1 MGVFRLSP
9 VGADLETW
17 AEVTDQVQRVLGPR
31 VGSAR
36 RGRASEFWGPLHSE
50 QCPSMRSEPGAF
62 PGWVLGWCCGLAQ
75 KGGGRGVGG
84 AAQHGAWPP
93 CAVETRA
100 GPGVAR

>member
-1 MGVFRLSP
+1 MLIWKHGQKSLTESREF
-9 VGADLETW
+9 W
-17 AEVTDQVQRVLGPR
+17 AHGSVLLGQ
-31 VGSAR
+31 GL
-36 RGRASEFWGPLHSE
+36 GSEFWGPLHSE

>member
-36 RGRASEFWGPLHSE
+36 RGRASEFWGPLHPA
-50 QCPSMRSEPGAF
+50 QCPFVRSELGDF
-62 PGWVLGWCCGLAQ
+62 LGWGAGLALCA
-75 KGGGRGVGG
+75 GSAGRGRGVGEPASRG
-84 AAQHGAWPP
+84 VASLCQPLL
-93 CAVETRA
+93 A